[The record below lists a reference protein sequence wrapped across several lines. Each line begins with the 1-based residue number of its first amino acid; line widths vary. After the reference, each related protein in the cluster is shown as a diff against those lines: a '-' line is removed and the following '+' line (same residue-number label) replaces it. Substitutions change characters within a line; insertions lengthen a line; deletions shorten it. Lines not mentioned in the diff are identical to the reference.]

1 MKMGYVRK
9 GMFGCLNHNQIKNYF
24 LSKFAFRKT
33 SAYNFPVKTIPK
45 QLQNLKHLLLLTLWT
60 VAEKDK
66 IENKNVI
73 GAYRPVS
80 SDAQKL
86 KITKNLSDAFLFLTI
101 CWQI

>member
-1 MKMGYVRK
+1 M
-9 GMFGCLNHNQIKNYF
+9 
-24 LSKFAFRKT
+24 
-33 SAYNFPVKTIPK
+33 KTIPK

-66 IENKNVI
+66 IENKNLI